1 MSRRGFFAQN
11 PRPALR
17 SEIISSASVELAS
30 GQPGHYES
38 ASSVSISV
46 RSESSTRSHVTP
58 EPAAPN
64 LPRMLDPQKI
74 YKVSIIQLSTAI

>member
-1 MSRRGFFAQN
+1 MSCRGFFAQN

-30 GQPGHYES
+30 GQPGHHES

-46 RSESSTRSHVTP
+46 RSESSTHSHVTP
-58 EPAAPN
+58 RASS
-64 LPRMLDPQKI
+64 PQP
-74 YKVSIIQLSTAI
+74 SEHA